1 LANYSYPN
9 IVSIGMVYEL
19 PSYKNQS
26 GLMGRALGGFEK
38 ALWQLGRTA
47 FRGTRCSRRRDKLLS
62 EMRTSVCVS
71 WPQCTAALE
80 SNLSAGILP
89 IAPEALACFYQFR
102 EPDTR
107 DIFRGKTDS
116 RPNQERRGVG
126 ARCRWGSVEESM
138 LPIIGRPGGGQS
150 RHAVVSYD
158 RRAISLTTHAHLPR

>member
-1 LANYSYPN
+1 MSAMQRARRLPTTPITN
-9 IVSIGMVYEL
+9 ISRYGMVYEL
-19 PSYKNQS
+19 PFYKNQS

-107 DIFRGKTDS
+107 G
-116 RPNQERRGVG
+116 
-126 ARCRWGSVEESM
+126 
-138 LPIIGRPGGGQS
+138 PI
-150 RHAVVSYD
+150 
-158 RRAISLTTHAHLPR
+158 